1 MGNLDIQNRFI
12 EDLSISADYEKVAS
26 KYRAIFEKIAQG
38 VVEREQQRILPYE
51 QIDWLKHA
59 GFGALRVPVKFGG
72 DGVSLPQ
79 LFQLLTEL
87 AKADSNIVQALRGH
101 FAFVEDR
108 LNAHKFKNQEL
119 WFKRFVQGDLVGK
132 SEAKRS

>member
-1 MGNLDIQNRFI
+1 MQ
-12 EDLSISADYEKVAS
+12 V
-26 KYRAIFEKIAQG
+26 
-38 VVEREQQRILPYE
+38 
-51 QIDWLKHA
+51 
-59 GFGALRVPVKFGG
+59 FGALRVPVKFGG

-108 LNAHKFKNQEL
+108 LKCT
-119 WFKRFVQGDLVGK
+119 
-132 SEAKRS
+132 